1 MVETKH
7 IRSIWFY
14 LLPLPLM
21 AASLFVGPSDQVSW
35 RHVAQWFWQ
44 KGAFWGAAGSVD
56 PLVEAVLLDIR
67 LPRVILTFLVGSS
80 LAVSGN
86 ALQALF
92 RNPLVSPDI
101 LGLSS
106 GSGLRRGPGP
116 EPGDHPPPGKRLL
129 SSACWP

>member
-1 MVETKH
+1 MPAVSMHSKSG
-7 IRSIWFY
+7 RSFWFY
-14 LLPLPLM
+14 LLPLPLL

-44 KGAFWGAAGSVD
+44 KGAFWGAAGSAD

-92 RNPLVSPDI
+92 RNPLVSRT
-101 LGLSS
+101 SWAS
-106 GSGLRRGPGP
+106 LRERPSA
-116 EPGDHPPPGKRLL
+116 PP
-129 SSACWP
+129 WP